1 MPALNRGG
9 AHSPC
14 FAALPLNSVALQ
26 PLPEVRPLYWWA
38 RALQQEGCLLQAVS
52 YSPNEPA
59 AVVTVRLPSH
69 RVVHVRCAG
78 DDPAEHTDLP
88 SVLAAAICQLH
99 SGDWADDTNRMLA
112 LLQNLRLLIEPR
124 PAARNSAHISGL
136 ISQPARS
143 VRVAYWWA
151 EALQARGWRLS
162 ALGHPMARSGFIA
175 EIPEGPGQFVLAIY
189 PRDIP
194 DDGTEASALANS
206 LQRLTFEQRRYLAR
220 LVSQRG

>member
-1 MPALNRGG
+1 MPVLNRSR
-9 AHSPC
+9 AYPPH
-14 FAALPLNSVALQ
+14 FAALPLNSAAVQ
-26 PLPEVRPLYWWA
+26 PVPAVRPLYWWA
-38 RALQQEGCLLQAVS
+38 RALQQQGCLLQAVS
-52 YSPNEPA
+52 YSSSEPA
-59 AVVTVRLPSH
+59 AVVTVRLPSR
-69 RVVHVRCAG
+69 RVVHVRCTG
-78 DDPAEHTDLP
+78 DDLAESTDLP
-88 SVLAAAICQLH
+88 SVLAAAICQLS

-112 LLQNLRLLIEPR
+112 LLQNLRLLIQPQ

-136 ISQPARS
+136 ISQPARP

-162 ALGHPMARSGFIA
+162 ALGEPMARSGFIA
-175 EIPEGPGQFVLAIY
+175 EIPEGPGESVLAIY

-220 LVSQRG
+220 LISHAG